1 VSEPDRAAP
10 SGPAFDTLFRAESAR
25 VVGALVRRFGDLDL
39 AEDCFQEACLSA
51 LVTWPDDGVPT
62 RPGAWLTTVARNRAI
77 DRLRREGQRLHREA
91 AALDL
96 RPGGEAST
104 EPGADD
110 PLLSDDAAG
119 PLADDQLQLI
129 LLCCHPALSE
139 DAQVALTLRAV
150 GGLTTAEVAAAFLVP
165 EATMAQRVVRAKKK
179 IAGARIPFRLPE
191 GEELRTRTD
200 TALHVV
206 YLVFNEGYAA
216 SANDEPVRRELCAEA
231 IRLARLLAALA
242 PGNPEATGLLGLLLL
257 QDSRRDARVDRSG
270 RLLPL
275 GEQDRTLW
283 DRDQIEE
290 GSALVERALSTGGL
304 GPYQLQAAIA
314 AVHARASD
322 QADTDWAEIHALY
335 RVHEVIAPSPLVT
348 LNRAVALAELE
359 GPAAGLSL
367 VEDLRASGALAGNH
381 RLESVRAH
389 LLTASGDRDGAR
401 AAYAAAAAL
410 ATSPAERAY
419 LVGRAHD

>member
-1 VSEPDRAAP
+1 MPEPDRPAT
-10 SGPAFDTLFRAESAR
+10 SGPAFDPLFRAESAR

-39 AEDCFQEACLSA
+39 AEDAFQDACISA
-51 LVTWPDDGVPT
+51 LVSWPRDGVPA

-77 DRLRREGQRLHREA
+77 DRLRREGQRLNREA

-96 RPGGEAST
+96 RAGR
-104 EPGADD
+104 EPSAELGADD
-110 PLLSDDAAG
+110 ALLSEDAAG
-119 PLADDQLQLI
+119 PLADDELQLI

-139 DAQVALTLRAV
+139 DAQLALTLRAV

-191 GEELRTRTD
+191 GEELRLRID

-206 YLVFNEGYAA
+206 YLIFNEGYAA
-216 SANDEPVRRELCAEA
+216 SANDVPVRRELCAEA
-231 IRLARLLAALA
+231 IRLARLLVALA
-242 PGNPEATGLLGLLLL
+242 PDNPEAHGLLALLLL
-257 QDSRRDARVDRSG
+257 QDSRRDARVDLGG

-275 GEQDRTLW
+275 GEQDRTRW
-283 DRDQIEE
+283 DRAQIEE
-290 GSALVERALSTGGL
+290 GCAVVERALSTGGL

-314 AVHARASD
+314 AVHARAPH

-367 VEDLRASGALAGNH
+367 VEDLRASGSLAGNH
-381 RLESVRAH
+381 RLDSVRAH
-389 LLTASGDRDGAR
+389 LLSASGDREGAR

-410 ATSPAERAY
+410 ASSPAERAY